1 MANNIVRL
9 EVQSNEYEQK
19 LKRASQ
25 SLLQMAENARKAG
38 ATFAIADKQELD
50 FVASLGRLQ
59 TTAKTAK
66 GKLGELTAAFTD
78 LAVHQKQLTD
88 EEKKSPYGQALAKS
102 LDQLKGR
109 ISEARAQMAEINDE
123 LKETNDTGGESS
135 GMLSQLADKFGL
147 NIGQMGK
154 FGAALALA
162 TGALKVAK
170 DAFLATE
177 TGIDT
182 WEQATMAAERSYQTF
197 LDTLNNGSWSTFF
210 DNLIAAIRG
219 TEELHGKLA
228 AVDDIGLENAAAIAA
243 SQSRIQQLRLRKD
256 RGENVDAQLKKE
268 QENLQRLQSEQVI
281 AGKDA
286 SFSQMFDLVKRNA
299 AAEKGGAGVLSDAEI
314 TYFVKKL
321 LSTGSSAY
329 SGAEDTYRRL
339 RSKGEYQYQYAGM
352 DGEAITATKFDL
364 NRLSRSEQ
372 KQYLLASSVFNK
384 RGQLGQLA
392 TSYGGFLGQESAL
405 WREQN
410 KIESYVNRGS
420 GSGKGTE
427 ALTMM
432 PNWEAGQGVSIPL
445 NFEVVNLEGAIRG
458 PLVFIEEKIK
468 ELQEKAK
475 NALTS
480 DEYNSIQGEIGKL
493 QADKDKF
500 IGKSLADEGKAV
512 ASSWGEAA
520 NAIGAVGAVLSQ
532 IQDPAARVFGIIAEA
547 IANVAGSFAKSLTKT
562 ATPWDWIA
570 AAAAGTATMI
580 STIAAIKSAT
590 AGSYATGGIIPGNSF
605 SGDNL
610 TANVNSGELILNRAQ
625 QGNIASQLQGSAY
638 GNMRLEAV
646 ISGEQIR
653 MVLNNNS
660 RRRGK
665 GEYITTMSR

>member
-25 SLLQMAENARKAG
+25 SLLHMAENARKAG

-78 LAVHQKQLTD
+78 LAAHQKSLTD
-88 EEKKSPYGQALAKS
+88 EEKKSPYGQALSKS
-102 LDQLKGR
+102 LEQLKSR
-109 ISEARAQMAEINDE
+109 INEARTQMAEINDE

-243 SQSRIQQLRLRKD
+243 SQTRIQQLRLRKD
-256 RGENVDAQLKKE
+256 RGENVDAELKKE
-268 QENLQRLQSEQVI
+268 QENLHRLQSEQVV

-299 AAEKGGAGVLSDAEI
+299 ATEKGGAGVLSDAEI

-329 SGAEDTYRRL
+329 SGAEATYRRL

-392 TSYGGFLGQESAL
+392 TSYGGFLGQETAL

-410 KIESYVNRGS
+410 KIESYVNRGA
-420 GSGKGTE
+420 GSGKGAE

-432 PNWEAGQGVSIPL
+432 PNWEAGQGVAIPL

-590 AGSYATGGIIPGNSF
+590 AGSYATGGIVPGNSF

>member
-1 MANNIVRL
+1 MGKSIFKL
-9 EVQSNEYEQK
+9 GIDSQEYDDK

-25 SLLQMAENARKAG
+25 ELLHLAENAKKAG
-38 ATFAIADKQELD
+38 NTLAIADKQELE
-50 FVASLGRLQ
+50 FVSSLGRFQ
-59 TTAKTAK
+59 TVAKTAK

-78 LAVHQKQLTD
+78 LAAHQKSLTD
-88 EEKKSPYGQALAKS
+88 EEKKSPYGQALSKS
-102 LDQLKGR
+102 LEQLKSR
-109 ISEARAQMAEINDE
+109 INEARTQMAEINDE

-177 TGIDT
+177 AGVDT

-281 AGKDA
+281 AGKEA
-286 SFSQMFDLVKRNA
+286 SFSQMFDLIKRNA
-299 AAEKGGAGVLSDAEI
+299 ATEQGGAGVLSDAEI
-314 TYFVKKL
+314 EYFVKKL

-420 GSGKGTE
+420 GKGAE

-665 GEYITTMSR
+665 GEYITTLG

>member
-1 MANNIVRL
+1 MADSIVRL
-9 EVQSNEYEQK
+9 RVESEEYEQK

-25 SLLQMAENARKAG
+25 SLLHMAENAREAG

-88 EEKKSPYGQALAKS
+88 EEKKSPYGQALSKS
-102 LDQLKGR
+102 LEQLKSR
-109 ISEARAQMAEINDE
+109 INEARTQMAEINDE

-177 TGIDT
+177 GGVDFWDKTVT
-182 WEQATMAAERSYQTF
+182 QATSTYEAF
-197 LDTLNNGSWSTFF
+197 LISLNNGDVSGFLQRINEIVQAAGDAYNALDELGTFNAFNQINASKTRALMNQALADYRTGDATREDVMKAGGAYKDELRMRQEREQAAYEAEVERLASEYGVDANNLREVLAGDYKNYLHLKDLPLTGTSTRRKYVKGGGGVGSWRTRQIKF
-210 DNLIAAIRG
+210 AANK
-219 TEELHGKLA
+219 EEA
-228 AVDDIGLENAAAIAA
+228 IG
-243 SQSRIQQLRLRKD
+243 QMLRKLTD
-256 RGENVDAQLKKE
+256 TDLEAV
-268 QENLQRLQSEQVI
+268 QRLGAQ
-281 AGKDA
+281 AWNT
-286 SFSQMFDLVKRNA
+286 SFEM
-299 AAEKGGAGVLSDAEI
+299 
-314 TYFVKKL
+314 
-321 LSTGSSAY
+321 
-329 SGAEDTYRRL
+329 
-339 RSKGEYQYQYAGM
+339 
-352 DGEAITATKFDL
+352 
-364 NRLSRSEQ
+364 
-372 KQYLLASSVFNK
+372 SSVD
-384 RGQLGQLA
+384 RQLA
-392 TSYGGFLGQESAL
+392 RVMGTG
-405 WREQN
+405 
-410 KIESYVNRGS
+410 KS
-420 GSGKGTE
+420 GSGKGTGKSGSGKGSE

-432 PNWEAGQGVSIPL
+432 PNWEAGQGVAIPL

-665 GEYITTMSR
+665 GEYITTLG

>member
-1 MANNIVRL
+1 MADSIVRL
-9 EVQSNEYEQK
+9 RVESEEYEQK

-25 SLLQMAENARKAG
+25 SLLHMAENARKAG

-88 EEKKSPYGQALAKS
+88 EEKKSPYGQALSKS
-102 LDQLKGR
+102 LEQLKSR
-109 ISEARAQMAEINDE
+109 INEARTQMAEINDE

-177 TGIDT
+177 GGVDFWDKTVT
-182 WEQATMAAERSYQTF
+182 QATSTYEAF
-197 LDTLNNGSWSTFF
+197 LISLNNGDVSGFMQRINDIVQAAGDAYDALDELGTFNAF
-210 DNLIAAIRG
+210 NQINASKNRALMNQALADYRTGGATKEDVMKAGGAYKDELRMRQEREQAAYEAEVGR
-219 TEELHGKLA
+219 LA
-228 AVDDIGLENAAAIAA
+228 SKYG
-243 SQSRIQQLRLRKD
+243 
-256 RGENVDAQLKKE
+256 VDANNLREVLAGDYKNYLHLKDLPLSGTSTRREYVIGGGGVGSWRTRQIKSAANKE
-268 QENLQRLQSEQVI
+268 EAIGQMLRTLTDTDLEAAQRLGAQ
-281 AGKDA
+281 AWNT
-286 SFSQMFDLVKRNA
+286 SFEM
-299 AAEKGGAGVLSDAEI
+299 
-314 TYFVKKL
+314 
-321 LSTGSSAY
+321 
-329 SGAEDTYRRL
+329 
-339 RSKGEYQYQYAGM
+339 
-352 DGEAITATKFDL
+352 
-364 NRLSRSEQ
+364 
-372 KQYLLASSVFNK
+372 SSVD
-384 RGQLGQLA
+384 RQLA
-392 TSYGGFLGQESAL
+392 RVMGTG
-405 WREQN
+405 
-410 KIESYVNRGS
+410 KS
-420 GSGKGTE
+420 GSGKGAE
-427 ALTMM
+427 ALTML
-432 PNWEAGQGVSIPL
+432 PNWEAGQGVAIPL

-590 AGSYATGGIIPGNSF
+590 AGSYATGGIVPGNSF